1 MPTDIESYKIKY
13 DGGVGKSPNTYTPY
27 KMKGH
32 ELPGPNQRTP
42 SKMSMEKTHIN
53 EEMVDKTSKKSG
65 VLYAEGGVGS
75 SPAKGWLSNIG
86 KSIGKIGKKAIGG
99 GAGLI
104 GKALGIGKK
113 EEASAVDTTGA
124 SDGSDHTHE
133 EFAQLDAA
141 AQGGGTAQAATD
153 MKKKKLWGGIGGV
166 GGGDG
171 TGLGGGSL
179 DPEKLREMMKSGAF
193 MSDVRAKEKIERT
206 GESPS
211 GIPTYEFNYI
221 GDNNRYSGA
230 MAQDLLE
237 MNIDAVS
244 MGDDGF
250 YRVNYN
256 NIDVDMRLIN

>member
-13 DGGVGKSPNTYTPY
+13 DGGVGKSPNTYTSY

-42 SKMSMEKTHIN
+42 ATLKAFGTKDSDMPDSVSTTPGKF
-53 EEMVDKTSKKSG
+53 V
-65 VLYAEGGVGS
+65 GGVGG
-75 SPAKGWLSNIG
+75 SPAKGWFKNLRE
-86 KSIGKIGKKAIGG
+86 KIKKKISPKT
-99 GAGLI
+99 I
-104 GKALGIGKK
+104 MDKI
-113 EEASAVDTTGA
+113 TGRG
-124 SDGSDHTHE
+124 DKT
-133 EFAQLDAA
+133 AA
-141 AQGGGTAQAATD
+141 AEATAGADTSGLEARVAALEETAGEAMEPD
-153 MKKKKLWGGIGGV
+153 MANKPTKTIRATP
-166 GGGDG
+166 GGDAG
-171 TGLGGGSL
+171 DDTGLGGTANIANPDISMVK
-179 DPEKLREMMKSGAF
+179 PNVGAGF
-193 MSDVRAKEKIERT
+193 NPLSDIRAKEKIERT

-221 GDNNRYSGA
+221 GENNRYSGV

-244 MGDDGF
+244 IDDDGF